1 MHYMNSHAVEWLND
15 ALDVNITV
23 LVNFGIALFAVV
35 AALRSTWRSLYAYA
49 ESICLTTVY
58 VKEEDPLYHD
68 ILLWMDDHV
77 FQHRNF
83 RSVTAVTSTQL
94 ENKNAM
100 NTRIAAESHG
110 KHGLLDTT
118 SSIQLQPFQGSRLF
132 RFNGRW
138 ILFSHSASRTS
149 SVSRMLLESDE
160 DKVPLRLQCFSL
172 SLDTQHQ
179 FLYEAAAYRRKVS
192 MSNVTVH
199 RALTTPRGDIR
210 WRRITSR
217 PRRDLSTVI
226 LDQRKKQALL
236 NDIEEFLHL
245 RIKQWYAN
253 HGIPYRRGYLFSGPP
268 GTGKT
273 SLASAIAGAFGLD
286 IYVLSLMDS
295 SMTESHFMR
304 LFSEV
309 PEQCVVLLED
319 IDAAGVTTTRDIANL
334 PAENHNTNGLS
345 NDGDASQRPMR
356 RRAEI
361 NTTRPEAS
369 SNNVSSQISLS
380 GLLNAIDGISS
391 HEGRI
396 LIMTTNAPQA
406 LDRALIRPGRVD
418 LHIQFE
424 LPSREELRALFL
436 SMYNDMH
443 IQEEGDVLAVDEKSK
458 GGAPLDELAEDFADK
473 LPERQ
478 LSLAEVQGFLLQH
491 KKKPAVACAQVLGWL
506 VERVDEKDEGA
517 SS

>member
-1 MHYMNSHAVEWLND
+1 MRYMNPHVVEWLND
-15 ALDVNITV
+15 ALNVNVTV
-23 LVNFGIALFAVV
+23 LINFGIALFAVV
-35 AALRSTWRSLYAYA
+35 AALRSTWASLYAYA

-68 ILLWMDDHV
+68 ILLWMDEHV

-83 RSVTAVTSTQL
+83 RSVTAVTSKQL

-100 NTRIAAESHG
+100 NTRIAADSHG
-110 KHGLLDTT
+110 KHGLSDTT
-118 SSIQLQPFQGSRLF
+118 SSIQLKPFQGSRLF
-132 RFNGRW
+132 RFNGKW

-149 SVSRMLLESDE
+149 SVSKILLESDE
-160 DKVPLRLQCFSL
+160 DKVPLKLQCFSF
-172 SLDTQHQ
+172 SLNTQHH

-199 RALTTPRGDIR
+199 RALTTPRGDFR

-286 IYVLSLMDS
+286 VYVLSLMDS
-295 SMTESHFMR
+295 GMTESHFMR

-319 IDAAGVTTTRDIANL
+319 IDAAGVTTARDIDTL
-334 PAENHNTNGLS
+334 PAEKQNTNGLS
-345 NDGDASQRPMR
+345 KDGEESQRLTR
-356 RRAEI
+356 RREDI
-361 NTTRPEAS
+361 TTTRLVTSPNSA
-369 SNNVSSQISLS
+369 SSQISLS

-436 SMYNDMH
+436 SMYSDLD
-443 IQEEGDVLAVDEKSK
+443 IEEEGYLLGVDEKSK

-478 LSLAEVQGFLLQH
+478 FSLAEVQGFLLQH
-491 KKKPAVACAQVLGWL
+491 KKKPAEACSQVLEWL
-506 VERVDEKDEGA
+506 AERVDEDEGA
-517 SS
+517 TS